1 MYPMFQEDR
10 SAFPLQTRDLICNMP
25 TLSAR
30 VLLRGGSSVPLICCV
45 CRDEQF
51 MTAVITD
58 LKMLTE
64 TRLLEVDN
72 VRPALSEYQ
81 PHGCSVPR
89 II

>member
-10 SAFPLQTRDLICNMP
+10 LAFPSQTRDLICNMP

-30 VLLRGGSSVPLICCV
+30 VLLRGSPVPLICCV

-72 VRPALSEYQ
+72 VRPALSLGINLTVVQ
-81 PHGCSVPR
+81 SPG
-89 II
+89 